1 VLHHLACHAK
11 MASCLAITFW
21 KAIVLGSRWFGGK
34 GVEVVLQARS
44 MQRQMPAIKVAPFDG
59 NEDVSENEKLCVN
72 IVQNSRERDC
82 PGFWLK

>member
-1 VLHHLACHAK
+1 MLHHLACHAE

-34 GVEVVLQARS
+34 GVEVVLQVRS
-44 MQRQMPAIKVAPFDG
+44 MQRRMPTIKVAPFDG
-59 NEDVSENEKLCVN
+59 NKDVSENEKLCVN